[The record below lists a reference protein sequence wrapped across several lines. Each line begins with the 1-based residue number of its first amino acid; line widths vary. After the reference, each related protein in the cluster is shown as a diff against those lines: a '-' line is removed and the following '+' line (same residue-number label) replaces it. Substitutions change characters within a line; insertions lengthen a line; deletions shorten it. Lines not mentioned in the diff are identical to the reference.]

1 MAQVQEERMTWAR
14 RCRLYARQRPVVL
27 VIGAVVATLSIMALG
42 AGVTGALGAAGAG
55 DGGVLVTRSEA
66 GSSEQGAA
74 GAEND
79 DTAPDDGGAS
89 GGGASGSE
97 GKPEKPEV
105 IVVDVAGAV
114 GAPSLVTLQ
123 ADSRVGDA
131 IEAAGGFAADADA
144 ARVNRAAKLQD
155 GQQVYVPRVGE
166 AGGGGSGAVAPDV
179 GASAQGVATADG
191 PVNINRASESDL
203 DALPGVGPS
212 TARAIVEDRDANGP
226 FSTIEDLMRV
236 SGIGEKKFEKL
247 KSSICV

>member
-14 RCRLYARQRPVVL
+14 RCRFHARQRPAVL
-27 VIGAVVATLSIMALG
+27 VIGAVVATLLIMALG
-42 AGVTGALGAAGAG
+42 AGVTGALGTAGAG
-55 DGGVLVTRSEA
+55 DGGVLVTRSDA
-66 GSSEQGAA
+66 GSSERGAA
-74 GAEND
+74 EVEHD
-79 DTAPDDGGAS
+79 DAASDDGV
-89 GGGASGSE
+89 SGSE
-97 GKPEKPEV
+97 VKPEKPEV

-166 AGGGGSGAVAPDV
+166 AGGSGAVVPDV

>member
-14 RCRLYARQRPVVL
+14 RCRLYARQRPAVL
-27 VIGAVVATLSIMALG
+27 VIGAVVATLLIMALG

-55 DGGVLVTRSEA
+55 DGGVLVTRSDA
-66 GSSEQGAA
+66 GSSERGA
-74 GAEND
+74 GEVEHD
-79 DTAPDDGGAS
+79 DAASDDGV
-89 GGGASGSE
+89 SGSE
-97 GKPEKPEV
+97 VKPEKPEV

-166 AGGGGSGAVAPDV
+166 TGGGVVPDI
-179 GASAQGVATADG
+179 GASAQGVATAEG
-191 PVNINRASESDL
+191 PVNINHASESDL

>member
-27 VIGAVVATLSIMALG
+27 VVGAVVAILLTMAFG

-66 GSSEQGAA
+66 GSSEQGV
-74 GAEND
+74 AEVEHD
-79 DTAPDDGGAS
+79 DTALDDGVS
-89 GGGASGSE
+89 RSE

-131 IEAAGGFAADADA
+131 IEAAGGFAADADV

-166 AGGGGSGAVAPDV
+166 TGGGGSGAVVPDV
-179 GASAQGVATADG
+179 GASAQGAATADG